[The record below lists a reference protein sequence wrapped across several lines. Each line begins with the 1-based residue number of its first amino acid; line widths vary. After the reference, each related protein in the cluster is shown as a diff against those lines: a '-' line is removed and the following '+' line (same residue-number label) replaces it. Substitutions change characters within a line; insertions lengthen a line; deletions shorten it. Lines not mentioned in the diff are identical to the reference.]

1 MRCIVLAMATVC
13 LVGCADQERQARYQ
27 ALAEPCKAI
36 PAERGSAVRHAECM
50 NAAGT
55 AAGFNNP
62 AESLLQA
69 TRMSL
74 AAGVDN
80 GTITSAD
87 ARLRFAETL
96 YQVQRDETAQQAQ
109 RAATAA
115 AILSSMPQP
124 QPYVAQPYAVP
135 VHQPWTATCSRIG
148 SFTTC
153 NGN

>member
-1 MRCIVLAMATVC
+1 MRYIVLAMAIC
-13 LVGCADQERQARYQ
+13 LSGCAGDQRQARYQ

-55 AAGFNNP
+55 GAGYHGP
-62 AESLLQA
+62 AEELVQA
-69 TRMSL
+69 TRISL
-74 AAGVDN
+74 SVQVDD
-80 GTITSAD
+80 GTITTAD
-87 ARLRFAETL
+87 ARLRFAQTK
-96 YQVQRDETAQQAQ
+96 YQIEQDAAAQQAQ

-115 AILSSMPQP
+115 AILSAMPQP
-124 QPYVAQPYAVP
+124 QPYVVQPYAAP
-135 VHQPWTATCSRIG
+135 VHQPWSATCSRVG